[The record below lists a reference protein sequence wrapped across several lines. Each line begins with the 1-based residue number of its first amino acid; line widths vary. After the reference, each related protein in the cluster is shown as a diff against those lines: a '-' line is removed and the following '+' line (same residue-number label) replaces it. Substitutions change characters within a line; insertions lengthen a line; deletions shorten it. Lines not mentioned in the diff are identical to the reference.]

1 MSGNATAVLRFGA
14 VAMFAHHLDHLL
26 PLCEL
31 LGATLLTLDVET
43 ARIARECYPH
53 EKIVD
58 IPAVGASMEER
69 AASPAFRDAIANF
82 DVFLCSHLIP
92 RELLRNLVANQK
104 REPPRVIF
112 CPHGFS
118 EKSQTWSAGAAYQDI
133 SLFYGELGLKQL
145 EAWGVRKE
153 LQRFALIGNLRL
165 QYWRRHAS
173 FFARVLD
180 SRGVRRGNAETVVL
194 YAPTWRDNVGSSS
207 FQDAVTPLINSLPA
221 NWKLIIKP
229 HPLLEAEA
237 KACLE
242 SNMVNRP
249 NVTFLERTPVTYPV
263 LAISDIYIG
272 DMSALAYDF
281 LVFDRPMVFLN
292 QTAGTPTDV
301 SASQLFECGPVLSPD
316 EYPNLGE
323 AITLAAHNNKAWSS
337 KRRSLCEGVYC
348 SPKAPAVLRD
358 ELLQICEGP
367 APQWMQAKYPRE
379 VIA

>member
-1 MSGNATAVLRFGA
+1 MSGSATPVVRFGA
-14 VAMFAHHLDHLL
+14 VAMFAHHLDHLI

-43 ARIARECYPH
+43 AHIARECYPY

-58 IPAVGASMEER
+58 IPTVGASMEER
-69 AASPAFRDAIANF
+69 AASPAFRDAIAGF

-92 RELLRNLVANQK
+92 REMLRDLVASQG

-118 EKSQTWSAGAAYQDI
+118 EKSQTWSAGSAYQDI

-145 EAWGVRKE
+145 DAWGVREE

-165 QYWRRHAS
+165 EYCRRHAS
-173 FFARVLD
+173 FFDGVLH
-180 SRGVRRGNAETVVL
+180 SRGLCPENADTVVL
-194 YAPTWRDNVGSSS
+194 YAPTWKDNVGSSS
-207 FQDAVTPLINSLPA
+207 FQDALTSLISSLPA

-237 KACLE
+237 KAAFEL
-242 SNMVNRP
+242 NVGNRT
-249 NVTFLERTPVTYPV
+249 NVTFLERTPITYPV

-292 QTAGTPTDV
+292 QTSGTPTDA
-301 SASQLFECGPVLSPD
+301 SASQLFECGPVLSPG
-316 EYPNLGE
+316 EYPDVGE
-323 AITLAAHNNKAWSS
+323 AIALATHNNKAWSS
-337 KRRSLCEGVYC
+337 KRRSLYEGVYC
-348 SPKAPAVLRD
+348 DPKVPSVLRD
-358 ELLQICEGP
+358 ELLQICQGP
-367 APQWMQAKYPRE
+367 APLWMQAKCPNE
-379 VIA
+379 